1 MLKSLHIT
9 NFQSHGKTELSFHEG
24 TNVIIGQSDCG
35 KTAVIRALRWIIWGR
50 PTGDSI
56 RSTWGGQTS
65 VDLATEGATVIRT
78 KDKTDTYVLAPAN
91 GKDVT
96 FKAIGTSVPAEI
108 SSVFNIN
115 EINLQYQLDSPF
127 LLSSTPGEVASHF
140 NRVAHLEKIDQG
152 TSNVNS
158 AIRALE
164 QDIKY
169 KTAEIEQQEEQ
180 LKQFE
185 HLERFEA
192 EVEVLEQ
199 IEQQLRGMKSLLDT
213 LQLLYY
219 DYCECSKQIDE
230 YSDLLSGEKLVN
242 NLLDLYKQKVQK
254 VEEYEGLR
262 SLLDNYFLIS
272 DDIEVAQEQVKDEI
286 TVNALLN
293 LTGKLKMAN
302 EGQKALRKL
311 LLDVNYNDILLN
323 KKVAEIASL
332 EAKWK
337 EAMPAGSVCPTCNQ
351 IIKR

>member
-1 MLKSLHIT
+1 MIQSLHIT

-65 VDLATEGATVIRT
+65 VDLATEGTTVIRT
-78 KDKTDTYVLAPAN
+78 KDKTDTYVLAPAD

-108 SSVFNIN
+108 SSVLNIN
-115 EINLQYQLDSPF
+115 EINFQYQLDSPF

-169 KTAEIEQQEEQ
+169 KTAEMEQQEEQ
-180 LKQFE
+180 LKQFV

-199 IEQQLRGMKSLLDT
+199 MENQLRSLKGSLDG
-213 LQLLYY
+213 LQLKIY
-219 DYCECSKQIDE
+219 DYNECSRFIDDHQNVLRDE
-230 YSDLLSGEKLVN
+230 DTVN
-242 NLLDLYKQKVQK
+242 AVLDLYKQKEQK
-254 VEEYEGLR
+254 AEQYEGLR

-272 DDIEVAQEQVKDEI
+272 DDINVAQEEIKDEV
-286 TVNALLN
+286 TVNTLLD
-293 LTGKLKMAN
+293 LISKQKMAN
-302 EGQKALRKL
+302 EVLSGLSKL
-311 LLDVNYNDILLN
+311 LLRYRNIKGLM
-323 KKVAEIASL
+323 KTEMAEIASL
-332 EAKWK
+332 EAKFKK
-337 EAMPAGSVCPTCNQ
+337 EMGDVCLLCGQ